1 MPFTGVRQSAI
12 GCKNFLAVNINRS
25 KVNLEIIIM
34 TSECGR
40 DDLTLR
46 SCIQGLFE
54 KVTGVKSQS
63 TYNLP
68 HNIIMDKL
76 PVEMLL
82 GIFELVSY
90 KDLKNVVL
98 VCRRWREIGET
109 PRFWSSFPAKVKT
122 RNMSVMSEMLS
133 SRRMKQLKKLTIE
146 STLSEEVSHTIM
158 NHPVLREFKLSEEE
172 EPQTIISVLNVICS
186 RGYKGTVLDMSENDM
201 FDIDPELLAKVVTKL
216 QKLEINCTELT
227 LQQAAAIFTAVSEES
242 TMIELDISDNDLS
255 GVDPELLAKAV
266 NNLTT
271 LYIEN
276 TNLTLQQTEAIL
288 TAVSE
293 GSKMIK
299 LNIVENNMS
308 GVDPGLLAKAVA
320 NLETLDIGSTELTQ
334 QQATAILSGISKGTK
349 LTKLNIS
356 LNNLSG
362 VDSELLAKAV
372 ANLETLDIGSTELT
386 EPIISTTILSGVSK
400 GSEVTKLNMSWNNLS
415 GVDRGLLA
423 KAITNLESLDV
434 IVTELITQQAAAIL
448 YSVSD
453 GSKLTKLNITG
464 NLTQQ
469 QAVALSTAISVGCKL
484 CRLFIGGNNLS
495 AVAPGLLAKVVSNLE
510 SLSVGHT
517 KLTQQQAAA
526 ILTAVLEGSKL
537 TSFIIWGNNNL
548 TEVDPELLAKGVKK
562 LLNLLTAI
570 SPLHR
575 NTS

>member
-320 NLETLDIGSTELTQ
+320 NLETLDIGRTELTQ

-372 ANLETLDIGSTELT
+372 ANLETLDIGSTERT
-386 EPIISTTILSGVSK
+386 ECGATKILSGVSK
-400 GSEVTKLNMSWNNLS
+400 GSEVTQLNISYNNLYE
-415 GVDRGLLA
+415 GDRGLLV
-423 KAITNLESLDV
+423 KALNNLESLDV

-517 KLTQQQAAA
+517 KLTQQQAGA

-548 TEVDPELLAKGVKK
+548 TEVDPELLAKAVKK
-562 LLNLLTAI
+562 LLSEI
-570 SPLHR
+570 YFPLPEL
-575 NTS
+575 

>member
-320 NLETLDIGSTELTQ
+320 NLETLDIGRTELTQ

-372 ANLETLDIGSTELT
+372 ANLETLDIGSTERT
-386 EPIISTTILSGVSK
+386 ECGATKILSGVSK
-400 GSEVTKLNMSWNNLS
+400 GSEVTQLNMSWNNLYE
-415 GVDRGLLA
+415 GDRGLLV
-423 KAITNLESLDV
+423 KALNNLESLDV

-469 QAVALSTAISVGCKL
+469 QAGKLLTAISLGCKL

-548 TEVDPELLAKGVKK
+548 TEVDPELLAKAVKK
-562 LLNLLTAI
+562 LLSEI
-570 SPLHR
+570 FFPLPY
-575 NTS
+575 

>member
-1 MPFTGVRQSAI
+1 
-12 GCKNFLAVNINRS
+12 
-25 KVNLEIIIM
+25 
-34 TSECGR
+34 
-40 DDLTLR
+40 
-46 SCIQGLFE
+46 
-54 KVTGVKSQS
+54 
-63 TYNLP
+63 
-68 HNIIMDKL
+68 MDKL

-158 NHPVLREFKLSEEE
+158 NHPVLREFKLCEEE

-334 QQATAILSGISKGTK
+334 QQATAILSGVSKGTK

-356 LNNLSG
+356 WNNLSG

-386 EPIISTTILSGVSK
+386 EPILSTTILSGVSK
-400 GSEVTKLNMSWNNLS
+400 GSEVTKLNMSWNNLYE
-415 GVDRGLLA
+415 GDRGLLV
-423 KAITNLESLDV
+423 KALNNLESLDV

-464 NLTQQ
+464 NLTLQ

-548 TEVDPELLAKGVKK
+548 TEVDPELLAKAVKK
-562 LLNLLTAI
+562 LLSEI
-570 SPLHR
+570 YFPLPEL
-575 NTS
+575 

>member
-1 MPFTGVRQSAI
+1 
-12 GCKNFLAVNINRS
+12 
-25 KVNLEIIIM
+25 
-34 TSECGR
+34 
-40 DDLTLR
+40 
-46 SCIQGLFE
+46 
-54 KVTGVKSQS
+54 
-63 TYNLP
+63 
-68 HNIIMDKL
+68 MDKL

-320 NLETLDIGSTELTQ
+320 NLETLDIGRTELTQ

-372 ANLETLDIGSTELT
+372 ANLETLDIGSTERT
-386 EPIISTTILSGVSK
+386 ECGATKILSGVSK
-400 GSEVTKLNMSWNNLS
+400 GSEVTQLNMSWNNLYE
-415 GVDRGLLA
+415 GDRGLLV
-423 KAITNLESLDV
+423 KALNNLESLDV

-548 TEVDPELLAKGVKK
+548 TEVDPELLAKAVKK
-562 LLNLLTAI
+562 LLSEI
-570 SPLHR
+570 FFPLPY
-575 NTS
+575 

>member
-1 MPFTGVRQSAI
+1 
-12 GCKNFLAVNINRS
+12 
-25 KVNLEIIIM
+25 
-34 TSECGR
+34 
-40 DDLTLR
+40 
-46 SCIQGLFE
+46 
-54 KVTGVKSQS
+54 
-63 TYNLP
+63 
-68 HNIIMDKL
+68 MDKL

-334 QQATAILSGISKGTK
+334 QQATAILSGVSKGTK

-372 ANLETLDIGSTELT
+372 ANLETLDIGSTERT
-386 EPIISTTILSGVSK
+386 ECGATKILSGVSK
-400 GSEVTKLNMSWNNLS
+400 GSEVTQLNMSWNNLYE
-415 GVDRGLLA
+415 GDRGLLV
-423 KAITNLESLDV
+423 KALNNLESLDV

-548 TEVDPELLAKGVKK
+548 TEVDPELLAKAVKK
-562 LLNLLTAI
+562 LLSEI
-570 SPLHR
+570 FFPLPY
-575 NTS
+575 

>member
-1 MPFTGVRQSAI
+1 
-12 GCKNFLAVNINRS
+12 
-25 KVNLEIIIM
+25 
-34 TSECGR
+34 
-40 DDLTLR
+40 
-46 SCIQGLFE
+46 
-54 KVTGVKSQS
+54 
-63 TYNLP
+63 
-68 HNIIMDKL
+68 MDKL

-334 QQATAILSGISKGTK
+334 QQATAILSGVSKGTK

-386 EPIISTTILSGVSK
+386 ECKATTILSGVSK

-423 KAITNLESLDV
+423 KAVTNLESLDV

-548 TEVDPELLAKGVKK
+548 TEVDPELLAKAVKK
-562 LLNLLTAI
+562 LLSEI
-570 SPLHR
+570 YFPLPEL
-575 NTS
+575 

>member
-320 NLETLDIGSTELTQ
+320 NLETLDIGRTELTQ

-372 ANLETLDIGSTELT
+372 ANLETLDIGSTERT
-386 EPIISTTILSGVSK
+386 ECGATKILSGVSK
-400 GSEVTKLNMSWNNLS
+400 GSEVTQLNMSWNNLYE
-415 GVDRGLLA
+415 GDRGLLV
-423 KAITNLESLDV
+423 KALNNLESLDV

-548 TEVDPELLAKGVKK
+548 TEVDPELLAKAVKK
-562 LLNLLTAI
+562 LLSEI
-570 SPLHR
+570 YFPLPEL
-575 NTS
+575 

>member
-320 NLETLDIGSTELTQ
+320 NLETLDIGRTELTQ

-372 ANLETLDIGSTELT
+372 ANLETLDIGSTERT
-386 EPIISTTILSGVSK
+386 ECGATKILSGVSK
-400 GSEVTKLNMSWNNLS
+400 GSEVTQLNMSWNNLYV
-415 GVDRGLLA
+415 GDRGLLV
-423 KAITNLESLDV
+423 KAVTNLESLDV

-548 TEVDPELLAKGVKK
+548 TEVDPELLAKAVKK

>member
-1 MPFTGVRQSAI
+1 
-12 GCKNFLAVNINRS
+12 
-25 KVNLEIIIM
+25 M

-320 NLETLDIGSTELTQ
+320 NLETLDIGRTELTQ

-372 ANLETLDIGSTELT
+372 ANLETLDIGSTERT
-386 EPIISTTILSGVSK
+386 ECKATKILSGVSK
-400 GSEVTKLNMSWNNLS
+400 GSEVTQLNMSWNNLYE
-415 GVDRGLLA
+415 GDRGLLV
-423 KAITNLESLDV
+423 KALNNLESLDV

-469 QAVALSTAISVGCKL
+469 QAGKLLTAISLGCKL

-548 TEVDPELLAKGVKK
+548 TEVDPELLAKAVKK
-562 LLNLLTAI
+562 LLSEI
-570 SPLHR
+570 YFPLPEL
-575 NTS
+575 

>member
-1 MPFTGVRQSAI
+1 M
-12 GCKNFLAVNINRS
+12 
-25 KVNLEIIIM
+25 
-34 TSECGR
+34 
-40 DDLTLR
+40 
-46 SCIQGLFE
+46 
-54 KVTGVKSQS
+54 
-63 TYNLP
+63 
-68 HNIIMDKL
+68 
-76 PVEMLL
+76 
-82 GIFELVSY
+82 IFELVSY

-98 VCRRWREIGET
+98 ACRRWREIGET
-109 PRFWSSFPAKVKT
+109 PRLWSSFPVIVKT
-122 RNMSVMSEMLS
+122 RNMSVMSEILS
-133 SRRMKQLKKLTIE
+133 SRRMKQLEKLRII
-146 STLSEEVSHTIM
+146 SILSKEVLQTIM
-158 NHPVLREFKLSEEE
+158 DHHVLREFKLSRINDK
-172 EPQTIISVLNVICS
+172 QTIISLLNIICS
-186 RGYKGTVLDMSENDM
+186 REYKGTVLEMSENDM

-320 NLETLDIGSTELTQ
+320 NLETLDIGRTELTQ

-372 ANLETLDIGSTELT
+372 ANLETLDIGSTERT
-386 EPIISTTILSGVSK
+386 ECGATKILSGVSK
-400 GSEVTKLNMSWNNLS
+400 GSEVTQLNMSWNNLYE
-415 GVDRGLLA
+415 GDRGLLV
-423 KAITNLESLDV
+423 KALNNLESLDV

-469 QAVALSTAISVGCKL
+469 QAAELSTAISLGCKL

-548 TEVDPELLAKGVKK
+548 TEVDPELLAKAVKK
-562 LLNLLTAI
+562 LLSEI
-570 SPLHR
+570 FFPLPY
-575 NTS
+575 

>member
-334 QQATAILSGISKGTK
+334 QQATAILSGVSKGTK

-372 ANLETLDIGSTELT
+372 ANLETLDIGSTERT
-386 EPIISTTILSGVSK
+386 ECGATKILSGVSK
-400 GSEVTKLNMSWNNLS
+400 GSEVTQLNISYNNLYE
-415 GVDRGLLA
+415 GDRGVLV
-423 KAITNLESLDV
+423 KALNNLESLDV

-464 NLTQQ
+464 NLTLQ

-548 TEVDPELLAKGVKK
+548 TEVDPELLAKAVKK
-562 LLNLLTAI
+562 LLSEI
-570 SPLHR
+570 FFPLPY
-575 NTS
+575 

>member
-1 MPFTGVRQSAI
+1 
-12 GCKNFLAVNINRS
+12 
-25 KVNLEIIIM
+25 
-34 TSECGR
+34 
-40 DDLTLR
+40 
-46 SCIQGLFE
+46 
-54 KVTGVKSQS
+54 
-63 TYNLP
+63 
-68 HNIIMDKL
+68 MDKL

-334 QQATAILSGISKGTK
+334 QQATAILSGVSKGTK

-356 LNNLSG
+356 WNNLSG

-372 ANLETLDIGSTELT
+372 ANLETLDIGSTERT
-386 EPIISTTILSGVSK
+386 ECGATKILSGVSK
-400 GSEVTKLNMSWNNLS
+400 GSEVTQLNMSWNNLYE
-415 GVDRGLLA
+415 GDRGLLV
-423 KAITNLESLDV
+423 KAVTNLESLDV

-469 QAVALSTAISVGCKL
+469 QAVELSTAISLGCKL

-548 TEVDPELLAKGVKK
+548 TEVDPELLAKAVKK
-562 LLNLLTAI
+562 LLSEI
-570 SPLHR
+570 YFPLPEL
-575 NTS
+575 

>member
-186 RGYKGTVLDMSENDM
+186 REYKGTVLDMSENNM
-201 FDIDPELLAKVVTKL
+201 LDIDPELLAKVVTKL

-320 NLETLDIGSTELTQ
+320 NLETLDIGRTELTQ

-386 EPIISTTILSGVSK
+386 EPVISTTILSGVSK
-400 GSEVTKLNMSWNNLS
+400 GSEVIQLNMSWNNLYE
-415 GVDRGLLA
+415 GDRGLLV
-423 KAITNLESLDV
+423 KALNNLESLDV

-464 NLTQQ
+464 NLTLQ

-548 TEVDPELLAKGVKK
+548 TEVDPELLAKPVKK
-562 LLNLLTAI
+562 LLNLL
-570 SPLHR
+570 
-575 NTS
+575 

>member
-1 MPFTGVRQSAI
+1 
-12 GCKNFLAVNINRS
+12 
-25 KVNLEIIIM
+25 
-34 TSECGR
+34 
-40 DDLTLR
+40 
-46 SCIQGLFE
+46 
-54 KVTGVKSQS
+54 
-63 TYNLP
+63 
-68 HNIIMDKL
+68 MDKL

-320 NLETLDIGSTELTQ
+320 NLETLDIGRTELTQ

-386 EPIISTTILSGVSK
+386 EYKATTILSGVSK

-423 KAITNLESLDV
+423 KAVTNLESLDV

-469 QAVALSTAISVGCKL
+469 QAVELSTAISLGCKL

-548 TEVDPELLAKGVKK
+548 TEVDPELLAKAVKK
-562 LLNLLTAI
+562 LLSEI
-570 SPLHR
+570 FFPLP
-575 NTS
+575 TLKF

>member
-372 ANLETLDIGSTELT
+372 ANLETLDIGSTERT
-386 EPIISTTILSGVSK
+386 ECKATKILSGVSK
-400 GSEVTKLNMSWNNLS
+400 GSEVTQLNISYNNLYE
-415 GVDRGLLA
+415 GDRGLLV
-423 KAITNLESLDV
+423 KALNNLESLDV

-464 NLTQQ
+464 NLTLQ

-517 KLTQQQAAA
+517 KLTQQQAGA

-548 TEVDPELLAKGVKK
+548 TEVDPELLAKAVKK
-562 LLNLLTAI
+562 LLSEI
-570 SPLHR
+570 FFPLPY
-575 NTS
+575 

>member
-320 NLETLDIGSTELTQ
+320 NLETLDIGRTELTQ

-372 ANLETLDIGSTELT
+372 ANLETLDIGSTERT
-386 EPIISTTILSGVSK
+386 ECGATKILSGVSK
-400 GSEVTKLNMSWNNLS
+400 GSEVTQLNMSWNNLYE
-415 GVDRGLLA
+415 GDRGLLV
-423 KAITNLESLDV
+423 KALNNLESLDV

-469 QAVALSTAISVGCKL
+469 QAAELSTAISLGCKL

-548 TEVDPELLAKGVKK
+548 TEVDPELLAKAVKK
-562 LLNLLTAI
+562 LLSEI
-570 SPLHR
+570 FFPLPY
-575 NTS
+575 

>member
-1 MPFTGVRQSAI
+1 
-12 GCKNFLAVNINRS
+12 
-25 KVNLEIIIM
+25 
-34 TSECGR
+34 
-40 DDLTLR
+40 
-46 SCIQGLFE
+46 
-54 KVTGVKSQS
+54 
-63 TYNLP
+63 
-68 HNIIMDKL
+68 MDKL

-320 NLETLDIGSTELTQ
+320 NLETLDIGRTELTQ

-372 ANLETLDIGSTELT
+372 ANLETLDIGSTERT
-386 EPIISTTILSGVSK
+386 ECKATTILSGVSK
-400 GSEVTKLNMSWNNLS
+400 GSEVTKLNMSWNNLYE
-415 GVDRGLLA
+415 GDRGLLV
-423 KAITNLESLDV
+423 KALNNLESLDV

-464 NLTQQ
+464 NLTLQ

-548 TEVDPELLAKGVKK
+548 TEVDPELLAKAVKK
-562 LLNLLTAI
+562 LLSEI
-570 SPLHR
+570 FFPLP
-575 NTS
+575 TLKF

>member
-320 NLETLDIGSTELTQ
+320 NLKTLDIGSTELTQ
-334 QQATAILSGISKGTK
+334 QQASAILSGVNEGSKMIA
-349 LTKLNIS
+349 LNIGE
-356 LNNLSG
+356 NNLSE
-362 VDSELLAKAV
+362 VDPGLLAKAV
-372 ANLETLDIGSTELT
+372 
-386 EPIISTTILSGVSK
+386 
-400 GSEVTKLNMSWNNLS
+400 
-415 GVDRGLLA
+415 
-423 KAITNLESLDV
+423 TNLEILDV
-434 IVTELITQQAAAIL
+434 SRTE
-448 YSVSD
+448 
-453 GSKLTKLNITG
+453 
-464 NLTQQ
+464 LTQQ
-469 QAVALSTAISVGCKL
+469 QV
-484 CRLFIGGNNLS
+484 
-495 AVAPGLLAKVVSNLE
+495 
-510 SLSVGHT
+510 
-517 KLTQQQAAA
+517 AA
-526 ILTAVLEGSKL
+526 ILTAVTEGCRL
-537 TSFIIWGNNNL
+537 TTLGINGNNL
-548 TEVDPELLAKGVKK
+548 SRVGPELLAMVVIK
-562 LLNLLTAI
+562 LE
-570 SPLHR
+570 
-575 NTS
+575 

>member
-1 MPFTGVRQSAI
+1 
-12 GCKNFLAVNINRS
+12 
-25 KVNLEIIIM
+25 
-34 TSECGR
+34 
-40 DDLTLR
+40 
-46 SCIQGLFE
+46 
-54 KVTGVKSQS
+54 
-63 TYNLP
+63 
-68 HNIIMDKL
+68 MDKL

-320 NLETLDIGSTELTQ
+320 NLETLDIGSTELT
-334 QQATAILSGISKGTK
+334 
-349 LTKLNIS
+349 
-356 LNNLSG
+356 
-362 VDSELLAKAV
+362 
-372 ANLETLDIGSTELT
+372 

-400 GSEVTKLNMSWNNLS
+400 GSEVTQLNMSWNNLYE
-415 GVDRGLLA
+415 GDRGLLV
-423 KAITNLESLDV
+423 KALNNLESLDV

-548 TEVDPELLAKGVKK
+548 TEVDPELLAKAVKK
-562 LLNLLTAI
+562 LLSEI
-570 SPLHR
+570 YFPLPEL
-575 NTS
+575 

>member
-320 NLETLDIGSTELTQ
+320 NLETLDIGRTELTQ

-372 ANLETLDIGSTELT
+372 ANLETLDIGSTERT
-386 EPIISTTILSGVSK
+386 ECKATTILSGVSK
-400 GSEVTKLNMSWNNLS
+400 GSEVTKLNMSWNNLYE
-415 GVDRGLLA
+415 GDRGLLV
-423 KAITNLESLDV
+423 KALNNLESLDV

-464 NLTQQ
+464 NLTLQ

-548 TEVDPELLAKGVKK
+548 TEVDPELLAKAVKK
-562 LLNLLTAI
+562 LLSKI
-570 SPLHR
+570 FFPLP
-575 NTS
+575 TLKF

>member
-12 GCKNFLAVNINRS
+12 GCKNFLAVNMNRS

-334 QQATAILSGISKGTK
+334 QQATAILSGVSKGTK

-356 LNNLSG
+356 WNNLSG

-386 EPIISTTILSGVSK
+386 ECKATTILSGVSK

-423 KAITNLESLDV
+423 KAVTNLESLDV

-469 QAVALSTAISVGCKL
+469 QAVELSTAISLGCKL

-548 TEVDPELLAKGVKK
+548 TEVDPELLAKAVKK
-562 LLNLLTAI
+562 LLSEI
-570 SPLHR
+570 YFPLPEL
-575 NTS
+575 

>member
-1 MPFTGVRQSAI
+1 
-12 GCKNFLAVNINRS
+12 
-25 KVNLEIIIM
+25 
-34 TSECGR
+34 
-40 DDLTLR
+40 
-46 SCIQGLFE
+46 
-54 KVTGVKSQS
+54 
-63 TYNLP
+63 
-68 HNIIMDKL
+68 MDKL

-334 QQATAILSGISKGTK
+334 QQATAILSGVSKGTK

-356 LNNLSG
+356 WNNLSG

-372 ANLETLDIGSTELT
+372 ANLETLDIGSTERT
-386 EPIISTTILSGVSK
+386 ECGATKILSGVSK
-400 GSEVTKLNMSWNNLS
+400 GSEVTQLNMSWNNLYE
-415 GVDRGLLA
+415 GDRGLLV
-423 KAITNLESLDV
+423 KALNNLESLDV

-548 TEVDPELLAKGVKK
+548 TEVDPELLAKAVKK
-562 LLNLLTAI
+562 LLSEI
-570 SPLHR
+570 FFPLPY
-575 NTS
+575 

>member
-1 MPFTGVRQSAI
+1 
-12 GCKNFLAVNINRS
+12 
-25 KVNLEIIIM
+25 
-34 TSECGR
+34 
-40 DDLTLR
+40 
-46 SCIQGLFE
+46 
-54 KVTGVKSQS
+54 
-63 TYNLP
+63 
-68 HNIIMDKL
+68 MDKL

-334 QQATAILSGISKGTK
+334 QQATAILSGVSKGTK

-386 EPIISTTILSGVSK
+386 EPVISTTILSGVSK
-400 GSEVTKLNMSWNNLS
+400 GSEVIKLNMSWNNLS

-464 NLTQQ
+464 NLTLQ

-548 TEVDPELLAKGVKK
+548 TEVDPELLAKAVKK
-562 LLNLLTAI
+562 LLSEI
-570 SPLHR
+570 YFPLPEL
-575 NTS
+575 

>member
-1 MPFTGVRQSAI
+1 
-12 GCKNFLAVNINRS
+12 
-25 KVNLEIIIM
+25 
-34 TSECGR
+34 
-40 DDLTLR
+40 
-46 SCIQGLFE
+46 
-54 KVTGVKSQS
+54 
-63 TYNLP
+63 
-68 HNIIMDKL
+68 MDKL

-320 NLETLDIGSTELTQ
+320 NLETLDIGRTELTQ

-372 ANLETLDIGSTELT
+372 ANLETLDIGSTERT
-386 EPIISTTILSGVSK
+386 ECGATKILSGVSK
-400 GSEVTKLNMSWNNLS
+400 GSEVTQLNMSWNNLYE
-415 GVDRGLLA
+415 GDRGLLV
-423 KAITNLESLDV
+423 KALNNLESLDV

-469 QAVALSTAISVGCKL
+469 QAAELSTAISLGCKL

-548 TEVDPELLAKGVKK
+548 TEVDPELLAKAVKK
-562 LLNLLTAI
+562 LLSEI
-570 SPLHR
+570 FFPLPY
-575 NTS
+575 

>member
-1 MPFTGVRQSAI
+1 
-12 GCKNFLAVNINRS
+12 
-25 KVNLEIIIM
+25 
-34 TSECGR
+34 
-40 DDLTLR
+40 
-46 SCIQGLFE
+46 
-54 KVTGVKSQS
+54 
-63 TYNLP
+63 
-68 HNIIMDKL
+68 MDKL

-320 NLETLDIGSTELTQ
+320 NLETLDIGRTELTQ

-372 ANLETLDIGSTELT
+372 ANLETLDIGSTERIECGAT
-386 EPIISTTILSGVSK
+386 KILSGVSK
-400 GSEVTKLNMSWNNLS
+400 GSEVTQLNISWNNLYE
-415 GVDRGLLA
+415 GDRGLLV
-423 KAITNLESLDV
+423 KALNNLESLDV

-469 QAVALSTAISVGCKL
+469 QAGELSTAISLGCKL

-548 TEVDPELLAKGVKK
+548 TEVDPELLAKAVKK
-562 LLNLLTAI
+562 LLSEI
-570 SPLHR
+570 YFPLPEL
-575 NTS
+575 

>member
-1 MPFTGVRQSAI
+1 
-12 GCKNFLAVNINRS
+12 
-25 KVNLEIIIM
+25 
-34 TSECGR
+34 
-40 DDLTLR
+40 
-46 SCIQGLFE
+46 
-54 KVTGVKSQS
+54 
-63 TYNLP
+63 
-68 HNIIMDKL
+68 MDKL

-320 NLETLDIGSTELTQ
+320 NLETLDIGRTELTQ

-400 GSEVTKLNMSWNNLS
+400 GSEVIKLNMSWNNLS

-469 QAVALSTAISVGCKL
+469 QAGKLLTAISLGCKL

-548 TEVDPELLAKGVKK
+548 TEVDPELLAKAVKK
-562 LLNLLTAI
+562 LLSEI
-570 SPLHR
+570 YFPLPEL
-575 NTS
+575 

>member
-1 MPFTGVRQSAI
+1 
-12 GCKNFLAVNINRS
+12 
-25 KVNLEIIIM
+25 
-34 TSECGR
+34 
-40 DDLTLR
+40 
-46 SCIQGLFE
+46 
-54 KVTGVKSQS
+54 
-63 TYNLP
+63 
-68 HNIIMDKL
+68 MDKL

-320 NLETLDIGSTELTQ
+320 NLETLDIGRTELTQ

-372 ANLETLDIGSTELT
+372 ANLETLDIGSTERT
-386 EPIISTTILSGVSK
+386 ECKATKILSGVSK
-400 GSEVTKLNMSWNNLS
+400 GSEVTQLNMSWNNLYE
-415 GVDRGLLA
+415 GDRGLLV
-423 KAITNLESLDV
+423 KALNNLESLDV

-548 TEVDPELLAKGVKK
+548 TEVDPELLAKAVKK
-562 LLNLLTAI
+562 LLNLL
-570 SPLHR
+570 
-575 NTS
+575 

>member
-1 MPFTGVRQSAI
+1 
-12 GCKNFLAVNINRS
+12 
-25 KVNLEIIIM
+25 
-34 TSECGR
+34 
-40 DDLTLR
+40 
-46 SCIQGLFE
+46 
-54 KVTGVKSQS
+54 
-63 TYNLP
+63 
-68 HNIIMDKL
+68 MDKL

-320 NLETLDIGSTELTQ
+320 NLETLDIGRTELTQ

-372 ANLETLDIGSTELT
+372 ANLETLDIGSTERT
-386 EPIISTTILSGVSK
+386 ECGATKILSGVSK
-400 GSEVTKLNMSWNNLS
+400 GSEVTQLNMSWNNLYE
-415 GVDRGLLA
+415 GDRGLLV
-423 KAITNLESLDV
+423 KALNNLESLDV

-469 QAVALSTAISVGCKL
+469 QAVELSTAISLGCKL

-548 TEVDPELLAKGVKK
+548 TEVDPELLAKAVKK
-562 LLNLLTAI
+562 LLSEI
-570 SPLHR
+570 YFPLPY
-575 NTS
+575 

>member
-320 NLETLDIGSTELTQ
+320 NLETLDIGRTELTQ

-372 ANLETLDIGSTELT
+372 ANLETLDIGSTERT
-386 EPIISTTILSGVSK
+386 ECGATKILSGVSK
-400 GSEVTKLNMSWNNLS
+400 GSEVTQLNMSWNNLYV
-415 GVDRGLLA
+415 GDRGLLV
-423 KAITNLESLDV
+423 KAVTNLESLDV

>member
-1 MPFTGVRQSAI
+1 
-12 GCKNFLAVNINRS
+12 
-25 KVNLEIIIM
+25 
-34 TSECGR
+34 
-40 DDLTLR
+40 
-46 SCIQGLFE
+46 
-54 KVTGVKSQS
+54 
-63 TYNLP
+63 
-68 HNIIMDKL
+68 MDKL

-334 QQATAILSGISKGTK
+334 QQATAILSGVSKGTK

-356 LNNLSG
+356 WNNLSG

-386 EPIISTTILSGVSK
+386 ECSATTILSGVSK
-400 GSEVTKLNMSWNNLS
+400 GSEVTKLNMSWNNLYE
-415 GVDRGLLA
+415 GDRGLLV
-423 KAITNLESLDV
+423 KALNNLESLDV

-469 QAVALSTAISVGCKL
+469 QAGKLLTAISLGCKL

-548 TEVDPELLAKGVKK
+548 TEVDPELLAKAVKK
-562 LLNLLTAI
+562 LLSEI
-570 SPLHR
+570 FFPLPY
-575 NTS
+575 

>member
-320 NLETLDIGSTELTQ
+320 NLETLDIGRTELTQ

-372 ANLETLDIGSTELT
+372 ANLETLDIGSTERT
-386 EPIISTTILSGVSK
+386 ECGATKILSGVSK

-423 KAITNLESLDV
+423 KAVTNLESLDV

-464 NLTQQ
+464 NLTLQ

-517 KLTQQQAAA
+517 KLTQQQAGA

-548 TEVDPELLAKGVKK
+548 TEVDPELLAKAVKK
-562 LLNLLTAI
+562 LLSEI
-570 SPLHR
+570 FFPLPY
-575 NTS
+575 

>member
-372 ANLETLDIGSTELT
+372 ANLETLDIGSTERT
-386 EPIISTTILSGVSK
+386 ECGATKILSGVSK
-400 GSEVTKLNMSWNNLS
+400 GSEVTQLNMSWNNLYE
-415 GVDRGLLA
+415 GDRGLLV
-423 KAITNLESLDV
+423 KALNNLESLDV

-469 QAVALSTAISVGCKL
+469 QAGKLLTAISLGCKL

-548 TEVDPELLAKGVKK
+548 TEVDPELLAKAVKK
-562 LLNLLTAI
+562 LLSEI
-570 SPLHR
+570 FFPLPY
-575 NTS
+575 

>member
-271 LYIEN
+271 LYI
-276 TNLTLQQTEAIL
+276 
-288 TAVSE
+288 
-293 GSKMIK
+293 
-299 LNIVENNMS
+299 
-308 GVDPGLLAKAVA
+308 
-320 NLETLDIGSTELTQ
+320 
-334 QQATAILSGISKGTK
+334 
-349 LTKLNIS
+349 
-356 LNNLSG
+356 
-362 VDSELLAKAV
+362 
-372 ANLETLDIGSTELT
+372 
-386 EPIISTTILSGVSK
+386 
-400 GSEVTKLNMSWNNLS
+400 
-415 GVDRGLLA
+415 
-423 KAITNLESLDV
+423 
-434 IVTELITQQAAAIL
+434 
-448 YSVSD
+448 
-453 GSKLTKLNITG
+453 
-464 NLTQQ
+464 
-469 QAVALSTAISVGCKL
+469 
-484 CRLFIGGNNLS
+484 
-495 AVAPGLLAKVVSNLE
+495 
-510 SLSVGHT
+510 
-517 KLTQQQAAA
+517 
-526 ILTAVLEGSKL
+526 
-537 TSFIIWGNNNL
+537 
-548 TEVDPELLAKGVKK
+548 
-562 LLNLLTAI
+562 
-570 SPLHR
+570 
-575 NTS
+575 

>member
-158 NHPVLREFKLSEEE
+158 NHPVLREFKLCEEE

-372 ANLETLDIGSTELT
+372 ANLETLDIGSTERT
-386 EPIISTTILSGVSK
+386 ECGATKILSGVSK
-400 GSEVTKLNMSWNNLS
+400 GSEVTQLNISYNNLYE
-415 GVDRGLLA
+415 GDRGLLV
-423 KAITNLESLDV
+423 KALNNLESLDV

-469 QAVALSTAISVGCKL
+469 QAVELSTAISLGCKL

-526 ILTAVLEGSKL
+526 ILSAVLEGSKL

-548 TEVDPELLAKGVKK
+548 TEVDPELLAKAVKK
-562 LLNLLTAI
+562 LLSEI
-570 SPLHR
+570 YFPLPEL
-575 NTS
+575 

>member
-320 NLETLDIGSTELTQ
+320 NLETLDIGRTELTQ

-372 ANLETLDIGSTELT
+372 ANLETLDIGSTERT
-386 EPIISTTILSGVSK
+386 ECKATKILSGVSK
-400 GSEVTKLNMSWNNLS
+400 GSEVTQLNMSWNNLYE
-415 GVDRGLLA
+415 GDRGLLV
-423 KAITNLESLDV
+423 KALNNLESLDV

-548 TEVDPELLAKGVKK
+548 TEVDPELLAKAVKK

-570 SPLHR
+570 SPLYR
-575 NTS
+575 NIS

>member
-334 QQATAILSGISKGTK
+334 QQATAILSGVSKGTK

-356 LNNLSG
+356 WNNLSG

-372 ANLETLDIGSTELT
+372 ANLETLDIGSTERT
-386 EPIISTTILSGVSK
+386 ECKATKILSGVSK
-400 GSEVTKLNMSWNNLS
+400 GSEVTQLNMSWNNLYE
-415 GVDRGLLA
+415 GDRGLLV
-423 KAITNLESLDV
+423 KALNNLESLDV

-469 QAVALSTAISVGCKL
+469 QAVELSTAISLGCKL

-548 TEVDPELLAKGVKK
+548 TEVDPELLAKAVKK
-562 LLNLLTAI
+562 LLSEI
-570 SPLHR
+570 FFPLPY
-575 NTS
+575 